1 MAKGRQDLM
10 LRDRMEFT
18 FDASGDINTL
28 YGRVDLSDY
37 VSVLNSDGLAIKEVR
52 WQLRNPNQADTGMLD
67 PVLCNVVNGTLDYPD
82 TFAGIKI
89 WACTVAYQSAVDVG
103 IGSPNVIALEERHTK
118 LVPAQNAG
126 TVAGGSFDVGREWYG
141 TLDLHPEGYTV
152 VTDML
157 IGIAANS
164 CTALADDTLQLDIQ
178 IIAEPVS
185 ITKGRLEEMLA
196 QGSDL

>member
-1 MAKGRQDLM
+1 
-10 LRDRMEFT
+10 MEFT
-18 FDASGDINTL
+18 FDGSGDIATL

-37 VSVLNSDGLAIKEVR
+37 VSVLNSNGLAIKEVR
-52 WQLRNPNQADTGMLD
+52 WQLRNPSQADTGMLN
-67 PVLCNVVNGTLDYPD
+67 PVLATPLAIEVNQ
-82 TFAGIKI
+82 FSGIKI
-89 WACTVAYQSAVDVG
+89 WGCTVAYQSAVDVG
-103 IGSPNVIALEERHTK
+103 IGSPNVIALEERHSNIS
-118 LVPAQNAG
+118 PIQDAG
-126 TVAGGSFDVGREWYG
+126 SNVGGSTSFGREWYG

-157 IGIAANS
+157 IGIAANN
-164 CTALADDTLQLDIQ
+164 CTALAGDTLQLDIQ

>member
-18 FDASGDINTL
+18 FDGAGDINTV

-52 WQLRNPNQADTGMLD
+52 WQLRDPKQDNTGMLN
-67 PVLCNVVNGTLDYPD
+67 PVLTTELATETNQ
-82 TFAGIKI
+82 FAGIKI

-103 IGSPNVIALEERHTK
+103 IGSPNVIALEERHTNIT
-118 LVPAQNAG
+118 PIQNAG
-126 TVAGGSFDVGREWYG
+126 TNVGGSTEFGREWYG
-141 TLDLHPEGYTV
+141 TLDLHPDGYTV

-157 IGIAANS
+157 IGIAANN
-164 CTALADDTLQLDIQ
+164 CTKYDTDVLQLDIQ

-196 QGSDL
+196 QGTDL

>member
-18 FDASGDINTL
+18 FDGSGDIDTV

-52 WQLRNPNQADTGMLD
+52 WQLRDPKQDKTGMLD
-67 PVLCNVVNGTLDYPD
+67 PVLCQELATETNQ
-82 TFAGIKI
+82 FAGIKI

-103 IGSPNVIALEERHTK
+103 IGSPNVIALEERHTNIT
-118 LVPAQNAG
+118 PIQNAG
-126 TVAGGSFDVGREWYG
+126 TNVGGSTSFGREWYG

-157 IGIAANS
+157 VGIAANE
-164 CTALADDTLQLDIQ
+164 CTTYSGETLQLDLQ

>member
-18 FDASGDINTL
+18 FDGSGDINTL

-52 WQLRNPNQADTGMLD
+52 WQLRDPSQADTGMLN
-67 PVLCNVVNGTLDYPD
+67 PILSSELATETNQ
-82 TFAGIKI
+82 FAGVKI

-103 IGSPNVIALEERHTK
+103 IGSPNVIALEERHSNIT
-118 LVPAQNAG
+118 PIQDAG
-126 TVAGGSFDVGREWYG
+126 TNVGGSTSFGREWYG

-164 CTALADDTLQLDIQ
+164 CTRYRDSTLQLDIQ

>member
-10 LRDRMEFT
+10 LRDRMEFA
-18 FDASGDINTL
+18 FDGSGDIDTL

-52 WQLRNPNQADTGMLD
+52 WQLRDPQQKDTGMLN
-67 PVLCNVVNGTLDYPD
+67 PILSTELANETNQ
-82 TFAGIKI
+82 FAGIKI

-103 IGSPNVIALEERHTK
+103 IGSPNVIALEERHSNIT
-118 LVPAQNAG
+118 PIQDAG
-126 TVAGGSFDVGREWYG
+126 TNVGGSTSFGREWYG

-157 IGIAANS
+157 IGIAANE
-164 CTALADDTLQLDIQ
+164 CTRYSGQTLQLDIQ

>member
-1 MAKGRQDLM
+1 MAKGRQDIM

-18 FDASGDINTL
+18 FDGNGDISTL

-52 WQLRNPNQADTGMLD
+52 WQLRNPNQADTGQFD
-67 PVLCNVVNGTLDYPD
+67 PVMLTPLATATDQ
-82 TFAGIKI
+82 FAGLKI
-89 WACTVAYQSAVDVG
+89 WACTVAYQSAQDVG
-103 IGSPNVIALEERHTK
+103 IGSPNVIALEERHTRI
-118 LVPAQNAG
+118 VPIQDNG
-126 TVAGGSFDVGREWYG
+126 TNVGGNTSFGREWYG
-141 TLDLHPEGYTV
+141 TLDLHPDGYTV

-157 IGIAANS
+157 IGIAANN
-164 CTALADDTLQLDIQ
+164 CTKYDTDVLQLDLQ

-196 QGSDL
+196 QGTDL

>member
-18 FDASGDINTL
+18 FDGAGDINTV

-52 WQLRNPNQADTGMLD
+52 WQLRNPDQKDTGMLN
-67 PVLCNVVNGTLDYPD
+67 PILSTELANETNQ
-82 TFAGIKI
+82 FAGIKI

-103 IGSPNVIALEERHTK
+103 IGSPNVIALEERHSNIT
-118 LVPAQNAG
+118 PIQDAG
-126 TVAGGSFDVGREWYG
+126 TNVGGSTSFGREWYG

-157 IGIAANS
+157 IGIAANE
-164 CTALADDTLQLDIQ
+164 CTRYSGQTLQLDIQ

>member
-1 MAKGRQDLM
+1 MAKGRQDIM

-18 FDASGDINTL
+18 FDGSGDINTL

-52 WQLRNPNQADTGMLD
+52 WQLRNPNQADTGQFD
-67 PVLCNVVNGTLDYPD
+67 PVMLTPLATAADA
-82 TFAGIKI
+82 FASLKI
-89 WACTVAYQSAVDVG
+89 WACTVAYQSATDVG
-103 IGSPNVIALEERHTK
+103 IGSPNVIALEERHTRI
-118 LVPAQNAG
+118 VPIQDAG
-126 TVAGGSFDVGREWYG
+126 TNVGGTCQFGREWYG
-141 TLDLHPEGYTV
+141 TLDLHPDGYTV

-157 IGIAANS
+157 IGIAANN
-164 CTALADDTLQLDIQ
+164 CTKYDTDGLQLDIQ

-196 QGSDL
+196 QGTDL

>member
-18 FDASGDINTL
+18 FDGAGDINTV

-52 WQLRNPNQADTGMLD
+52 WQLRDPKQDNTGMLN
-67 PVLCNVVNGTLDYPD
+67 PVLTTELATETNQ
-82 TFAGIKI
+82 FAGIKI

-103 IGSPNVIALEERHTK
+103 IGSPNVIALEERHTRI
-118 LVPAQNAG
+118 VPIQDAG
-126 TVAGGSFDVGREWYG
+126 TNVGGTCQFGREWYG

-157 IGIAANS
+157 VGIAADS
-164 CTALADDTLQLDIQ
+164 CTRYGGETLQLDLQ